1 MSYKRLNE
9 PKLLSWAVD
18 FMVSGE
24 FFMCLWEQMS
34 PPLCGGSQFGPHGHG
49 WQDLH
54 SEPTMHGYILNIETV
69 GFMVS
74 EKIL

>member
-24 FFMCLWEQMS
+24 FFYVSMRANVPPPPGVVEANLGPMGMVGRIYIVN
-34 PPLCGGSQFGPHGHG
+34 PLCMA
-49 WQDLH
+49 
-54 SEPTMHGYILNIETV
+54 TY
-69 GFMVS
+69 
-74 EKIL
+74 